1 MSWPTGWYVL
11 GRPTL
16 CTPSMVVD
24 VHTSFRRIHTLNNIC
39 ISVLRL
45 ASIVEGPTHLI
56 CTLERCIPAS
66 WKRSA
71 GQTSHYLHDISGASS
86 PRGNRTKAAP
96 QGLGSPP
103 MPVQLVSPPP
113 HWSIPRVIDYV
124 TIEAQFCPN
133 RSHYT
138 SHSNHRPS
146 FHCLSAPR
154 PSWDPQHQHLLLKQS
169 PHHRLTS
176 Q

>member
-1 MSWPTGWYVL
+1 MVDDVHKKNESADGLVL

-45 ASIVEGPTHLI
+45 ASIAEGPTHLI

-66 WKRSA
+66 LERSA

-96 QGLGSPP
+96 RGLGSPP

-113 HWSIPRVIDYV
+113 HWSIPRVIDYI

-138 SHSNHRPS
+138 SHSNRPS
-146 FHCLSAPR
+146 L
-154 PSWDPQHQHLLLKQS
+154 DPQHQHPLLKQS

-176 Q
+176 K